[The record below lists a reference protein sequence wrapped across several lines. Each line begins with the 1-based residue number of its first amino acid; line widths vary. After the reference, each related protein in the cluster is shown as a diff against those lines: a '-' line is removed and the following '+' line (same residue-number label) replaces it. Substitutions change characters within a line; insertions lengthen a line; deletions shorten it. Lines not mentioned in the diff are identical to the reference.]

1 MEAEASDELRARVQP
16 VVEAFGDAVGGLPA
30 GCWAAPGRINII
42 GEHTDY
48 NDGYVLPIALR
59 RGVLAAAAKRA
70 DRAVLASSL
79 QKGGMPLTID
89 EDQLHPKRVT
99 GWAAYPAGIV
109 WALRRAGHD
118 VGGVS
123 LVLDGDIAIGGGL
136 SSSAALECA
145 VALACA
151 DLFSLALSRQDLAQ
165 VACGAENEFVGVPVG
180 IMDPSASLLCQRG
193 HALFLDTRTLES
205 EQIPFDLDSAGL
217 SLLVI
222 DTRAAHRLADGA
234 YANRREA
241 CEEAARILNVPAL
254 RDVQLTDLDAA
265 LEQIA
270 DPTIRRRVRHVVT
283 ENARVLEVV
292 DLLGRGLID
301 AIGPLLTASHESL
314 RDDYE
319 VSSRELD
326 AAVDAALSA
335 GALGARMTGAGF
347 GGCAIALI
355 ATSAVAHVTAVT
367 ESAFERLRL
376 TRPRI
381 FAASAAPGAR
391 RVIE

>member
-1 MEAEASDELRARVQP
+1 VEAETSEGLSARAQGVLE
-16 VVEAFGDAVGGLPA
+16 VFSSTVGEPAA

-59 RGVLAAAAKRA
+59 SGVIVAASKRA
-70 DRAVLASSL
+70 DRTVLASSL
-79 QKGGMPLTID
+79 QKGGIPLTID
-89 EDQLHPKRVT
+89 EDQLHPGGVN
-99 GWAAYPAGIV
+99 GWVAYPAGIV
-109 WALRRAGHD
+109 WELRRAGYD
-118 VGGVS
+118 VDGVN

-151 DLFSLALSRQDLAQ
+151 DMFALDVSRHALAQ
-165 VACGAENEFVGVPVG
+165 VARRAESEFVGVPVG

-193 HALFLDTRTLES
+193 HALFLDARTLAS
-205 EQIPFDLDSAGL
+205 EQIPFDLESAGL

-222 DTRAAHRLADGA
+222 DTLAPHRLADGA
-234 YANRREA
+234 YANRRAA

-254 RDVQLTDLDAA
+254 RDVQLAGLGAA
-265 LEQIA
+265 LEQID

-292 DLLGRGLID
+292 DLLGQGLID
-301 AIGPLLTASHESL
+301 AIGPQLTASHESL

-335 GALGARMTGAGF
+335 GALGARMTGGGF
-347 GGCAIALI
+347 GGCAIALL
-355 ATSAVAHVTAVT
+355 ATSRVAQVTAAT
-367 ESAFERLRL
+367 ESAFERLRF

-381 FAASAAPGAR
+381 FAASAAEGAR
-391 RVIE
+391 RIVD

>member
-1 MEAEASDELRARVQP
+1 VEAEASDELRARVQP

-59 RGVLAAAAKRA
+59 QGVLAAAARRA

-118 VGGVS
+118 VGGVN

-283 ENARVLEVV
+283 ENTRVLEVV

>member
-1 MEAEASDELRARVQP
+1 VEAEASDELRARVQP